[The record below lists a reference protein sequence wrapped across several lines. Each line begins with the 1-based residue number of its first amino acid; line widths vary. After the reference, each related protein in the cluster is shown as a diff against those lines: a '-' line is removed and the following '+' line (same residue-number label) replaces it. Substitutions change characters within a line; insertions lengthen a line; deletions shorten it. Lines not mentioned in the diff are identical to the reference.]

1 MDFLPENIQ
10 KYISDI
16 SQSESLILKELN
28 RYTNSKVILPRMLS
42 GHVQGRF
49 LSMISKLVNPEI
61 IVEVGTYTGYS
72 CLCLSE
78 GLKKNGKIITIEK
91 DEEFAS
97 IARKFFDR
105 SKYKEKIS
113 LIIDDATNVIENI
126 NEKIDLAF
134 IDADKVNY
142 SKYYDMLFPKLKIG
156 GLIVADNVLWSGKVT
171 KKVSD
176 NETQSIKNFNAKVKN
191 DERVENLI
199 VGIRDG
205 IMVCQKIKD

>member
-16 SQSESLILKELN
+16 SQSESPILKELN

-72 CLCLSE
+72 CLCLAE

-97 IARKFFDR
+97 IAKKFFDR
-105 SKYKEKIS
+105 SKFKEKIS
-113 LIIDDATNVIENI
+113 LLIEDATTAIENI
-126 NEKIDLAF
+126 SEKIDLAF

-171 KKVSD
+171 EDVSD
-176 NETQSIKNFNAKVKN
+176 NETQSIKNFNTKVKN

>member
-10 KYISDI
+10 KYISDM

-72 CLCLSE
+72 CLCLAE

-171 KKVSD
+171 EDVSD
-176 NETQSIKNFNAKVKN
+176 NETQSIKNFNTKVKN

>member
-72 CLCLSE
+72 CLCLAE

-97 IARKFFDR
+97 IAKKFFDR
-105 SKYKEKIS
+105 SNYKEKIS
-113 LIIDDATNVIENI
+113 LLIEDATKAIENI
-126 NEKIDLAF
+126 SEKIDLAF

-142 SKYYDMLFPKLKIG
+142 TKYYDMLFPKLKIG

-171 KKVSD
+171 EDVSD
-176 NETQSIKNFNAKVKN
+176 NETQSIKNFNTKVKN

>member
-72 CLCLSE
+72 CLCLAE

-97 IARKFFDR
+97 IAKKFFDR
-105 SKYKEKIS
+105 SSYKEKIS
-113 LIIDDATNVIENI
+113 LLIEDATKAIENI
-126 NEKIDLAF
+126 SEKIDLAF

-142 SKYYDMLFPKLKIG
+142 TKYYNMLFPKVKIG
-156 GLIVADNVLWSGKVT
+156 GLIVADNVLWSGKVIED
-171 KKVSD
+171 VSD
-176 NETQSIKNFNAKVKN
+176 NETQSIKNFNSKVKN

>member
-16 SQSESLILKELN
+16 SQSESPILKELN

-72 CLCLSE
+72 CLCLVE

-97 IARKFFDR
+97 IAKKFFDR

-113 LIIDDATNVIENI
+113 LLIEDATTAIENI
-126 NEKIDLAF
+126 SEKIDLAF

-142 SKYYDMLFPKLKIG
+142 TKYYDMLFPKLKNG

-171 KKVSD
+171 EDVSD
-176 NETQSIKNFNAKVKN
+176 NETQSIKNFNTKVKN

>member
-10 KYISDI
+10 KYISNN
-16 SQSESLILKELN
+16 SQSESIILKELN

-42 GHVQGRF
+42 GHIQGRF
-49 LSMISKLVNPEI
+49 LSMISKLVKPEI

-72 CLCLSE
+72 CLCLAE

-97 IARKFFDR
+97 IAKKFFDR
-105 SKYKEKIS
+105 SSYKEKIS
-113 LIIDDATNVIENI
+113 LLIEDATKAIENI
-126 NEKIDLAF
+126 SEKIDLAF

-142 SKYYDMLFPKLKIG
+142 TKYYDMLFPKLKIG

-205 IMVCQKIKD
+205 IMLCQKIKD

>member
-16 SQSESLILKELN
+16 SQSESPILKELN

-72 CLCLSE
+72 CLCLAE

-97 IARKFFDR
+97 IAKKFFDR
-105 SKYKEKIS
+105 SNYKEKIS
-113 LIIDDATNVIENI
+113 LLIEDATKAIENI
-126 NEKIDLAF
+126 SEKIDLAF

-142 SKYYDMLFPKLKIG
+142 TKYYDMLFPKLKIG

-205 IMVCQKIKD
+205 IMLCQKIKD

>member
-16 SQSESLILKELN
+16 SQSESPILKELN

-49 LSMISKLVNPEI
+49 LSMISKLINPEI

-72 CLCLSE
+72 CLCLAE

-97 IARKFFDR
+97 IAKKFFDR

-113 LIIDDATNVIENI
+113 LLIEDATTAIENI
-126 NEKIDLAF
+126 SEKIDLAF

-142 SKYYDMLFPKLKIG
+142 TKYYDMLFPKLKNG

-171 KKVSD
+171 QKVID
-176 NETQSIKNFNAKVKN
+176 DETQSIKNFNIKVKN

-205 IMVCQKIKD
+205 IMVCRKIKD

>member
-16 SQSESLILKELN
+16 SQSESPILKELN

-72 CLCLSE
+72 CLCLAE

-97 IARKFFDR
+97 IAKKFFDR

-113 LIIDDATNVIENI
+113 LLIEDANTAIENI
-126 NEKIDLAF
+126 SEKIDLAF

-142 SKYYDMLFPKLKIG
+142 TKYYDMLFPKLKNG

-171 KKVSD
+171 QKVID
-176 NETQSIKNFNAKVKN
+176 DETQSIKNFNIKVKN

>member
-16 SQSESLILKELN
+16 SQSESPILKELN

-72 CLCLSE
+72 CLCLAE

-97 IARKFFDR
+97 IAKKFFDR
-105 SKYKEKIS
+105 SNYKEKIS
-113 LIIDDATNVIENI
+113 LLIEDATKAIENI
-126 NEKIDLAF
+126 SEKIDLAF

-142 SKYYDMLFPKLKIG
+142 TKYYDMLFPKLKIG

-171 KKVSD
+171 EDVSD
-176 NETQSIKNFNAKVKN
+176 NETQSIKNFNTKVKI

>member
-10 KYISDI
+10 KYISDN
-16 SQSESLILKELN
+16 SQSESIILKELN

-72 CLCLSE
+72 CLCLAE

-97 IARKFFDR
+97 IAKKFFDR
-105 SKYKEKIS
+105 SNYKEKIS
-113 LIIDDATNVIENI
+113 LLIEDATKAIENVS
-126 NEKIDLAF
+126 EKIDLAF

-142 SKYYDMLFPKLKIG
+142 TKYYDMLFPKLKIG

-176 NETQSIKNFNAKVKN
+176 NETQSIKNFNTKVKN

-205 IMVCQKIKD
+205 IMLCQKIKD

>member
-10 KYISDI
+10 KYISEI
-16 SQSESLILKELN
+16 SQSESPILKELN

-72 CLCLSE
+72 CLCLAE
-78 GLKKNGKIITIEK
+78 GLKTNGKIITIEK

-97 IARKFFDR
+97 IAKKFFDR

-113 LIIDDATNVIENI
+113 LLIEDATTAIENI
-126 NEKIDLAF
+126 SEKIDLAF

-142 SKYYDMLFPKLKIG
+142 TKYYDMLFPKLKNG

-171 KKVSD
+171 QKVID
-176 NETQSIKNFNAKVKN
+176 DETQSIKNFNIKVKN

>member
-16 SQSESLILKELN
+16 SQSESPILKELN

-72 CLCLSE
+72 CLCLAE

-97 IARKFFDR
+97 IAKKFFDR

-113 LIIDDATNVIENI
+113 LLIEDATTAIENI
-126 NEKIDLAF
+126 SEKIDLVF

-142 SKYYDMLFPKLKIG
+142 SKYYDILFPKLKIG

-171 KKVSD
+171 EDVSD
-176 NETQSIKNFNAKVKN
+176 NETQSIKNFNTKVKN

>member
-10 KYISDI
+10 KYISDN

-61 IVEVGTYTGYS
+61 ILEVGTYTGYS
-72 CLCLSE
+72 CLCLAE

-91 DEEFAS
+91 NEEFAS
-97 IARKFFDR
+97 IAKKFFDR

-113 LIIDDATNVIENI
+113 LHVEDAASAIQNI

-134 IDADKVNY
+134 IDADKLNY
-142 SKYYDMLFPKLKIG
+142 TKYYDMLFPKLKAG

-171 KKVSD
+171 EEVGD
-176 NETQSIKNFNAKVKN
+176 NETQSIKNFNTKVKN

>member
-10 KYISDI
+10 KYISDN
-16 SQSESLILKELN
+16 SQSESIILKELN

-72 CLCLSE
+72 CLCLAE

-97 IARKFFDR
+97 IAKKFFDR

-113 LIIDDATNVIENI
+113 LLIEDATTAIENI
-126 NEKIDLAF
+126 SEKIDLVF

-171 KKVSD
+171 EDVSD
-176 NETQSIKNFNAKVKN
+176 NETQSIKNFNTKVKN

-205 IMVCQKIKD
+205 IMLCQKIKD

>member
-16 SQSESLILKELN
+16 SQSESPILKELN

-72 CLCLSE
+72 CLCLAE

-97 IARKFFDR
+97 IAKKFFDR

-113 LIIDDATNVIENI
+113 LLIEDATTAIENI
-126 NEKIDLAF
+126 SEKIDLAF

-171 KKVSD
+171 EDVSD
-176 NETQSIKNFNAKVKN
+176 NETQSIKNFNTKVKN

>member
-10 KYISDI
+10 KYIADI
-16 SQSESLILKELN
+16 SQSESPILKELN

-72 CLCLSE
+72 CLCLAE

-97 IARKFFDR
+97 IAKKFFDR

-113 LIIDDATNVIENI
+113 LLIEDATTAIENI
-126 NEKIDLAF
+126 SEKIDLVF

-171 KKVSD
+171 EDVSD
-176 NETQSIKNFNAKVKN
+176 NETQSIKNFNTKVKN

>member
-1 MDFLPENIQ
+1 MF
-10 KYISDI
+10 S
-16 SQSESLILKELN
+16 
-28 RYTNSKVILPRMLS
+28 R
-42 GHVQGRF
+42 
-49 LSMISKLVNPEI
+49 
-61 IVEVGTYTGYS
+61 GT
-72 CLCLSE
+72 
-78 GLKKNGKIITIEK
+78 KKNGKIITIEK

-97 IARKFFDR
+97 IAKKFFDR

-113 LIIDDATNVIENI
+113 LLIEDATTAIENI
-126 NEKIDLAF
+126 SEKIDLAF

-142 SKYYDMLFPKLKIG
+142 TKYYDMLFPKLKIG

-171 KKVSD
+171 EEVSD
-176 NETQSIKNFNAKVKN
+176 NETQSIKNFNTKVKN

>member
-16 SQSESLILKELN
+16 SQSESPILKELN

-61 IVEVGTYTGYS
+61 VVEVGTYTGYS
-72 CLCLSE
+72 CLCLAE

-97 IARKFFDR
+97 IAKKFFDR

-113 LIIDDATNVIENI
+113 LLIEDATTAIENI
-126 NEKIDLAF
+126 SEKIDLAF

-171 KKVSD
+171 KDVSD
-176 NETQSIKNFNAKVKN
+176 NETQSIKTFNLKVKN

>member
-16 SQSESLILKELN
+16 SQSESTILKELN

-72 CLCLSE
+72 CLCLAE

-97 IARKFFDR
+97 IAKKFFDR

-113 LIIDDATNVIENI
+113 LLIEDATTAIENI
-126 NEKIDLAF
+126 SEKIDLAF

-142 SKYYDMLFPKLKIG
+142 TKYYDMLFPKLKNG

-171 KKVSD
+171 EDVSD
-176 NETQSIKNFNAKVKN
+176 NETQSIKNFNTKVKN

>member
-10 KYISDI
+10 KYISDN
-16 SQSESLILKELN
+16 SQSESIILKELN

-72 CLCLSE
+72 CLCLAE

-97 IARKFFDR
+97 IAKKFFDR
-105 SKYKEKIS
+105 SNYKEKIS
-113 LIIDDATNVIENI
+113 LLIEDATIAIENI
-126 NEKIDLAF
+126 SEKIDLAF

-142 SKYYDMLFPKLKIG
+142 TKYYDMLFPKLKIG

-176 NETQSIKNFNAKVKN
+176 NETQSIKNFNTKVKN

>member
-61 IVEVGTYTGYS
+61 ILEVGTYTGYS
-72 CLCLSE
+72 CLCLAE

-91 DEEFAS
+91 NEEFAS
-97 IARKFFDR
+97 IAKKFFDR

-113 LIIDDATNVIENI
+113 LLVEDAASAIENI

-134 IDADKVNY
+134 IDADKLNY
-142 SKYYDMLFPKLKIG
+142 TKYYDMLFPKLKAG

-171 KKVSD
+171 EEVSD
-176 NETQSIKNFNAKVKN
+176 NETQSIKNFNTKVKN

>member
-10 KYISDI
+10 KYISDN
-16 SQSESLILKELN
+16 SQSESIILKELN

-72 CLCLSE
+72 CLCLAE

-97 IARKFFDR
+97 IAKKFFDR

-113 LIIDDATNVIENI
+113 LLIEDATTAIENI
-126 NEKIDLAF
+126 SEKIDLAF

-171 KKVSD
+171 EDVSD
-176 NETQSIKNFNAKVKN
+176 NETQSIKNFNTKVKN

>member
-10 KYISDI
+10 KYISDN

-42 GHVQGRF
+42 GHIQGRF
-49 LSMISKLVNPEI
+49 LSMISKLVNPKI

-72 CLCLSE
+72 CLCLAE

-91 DEEFAS
+91 NEEFAS
-97 IARKFFDR
+97 IAKKFLDR
-105 SKYKEKIS
+105 SKYKDKIS
-113 LIIDDATNVIENI
+113 LLVEDAASAIENI

-134 IDADKVNY
+134 IDADKLNY
-142 SKYYDMLFPKLKIG
+142 TKYYDMLFPKLKAG

-171 KKVSD
+171 EEVSD
-176 NETQSIKNFNAKVKN
+176 NETQSIKNFNTKVKN

>member
-16 SQSESLILKELN
+16 SQSESPILKELN

-72 CLCLSE
+72 CLCLAE

-97 IARKFFDR
+97 IAKKFFDR

-113 LIIDDATNVIENI
+113 LLIEDATTAIENI
-126 NEKIDLAF
+126 SEKIDLAF

-142 SKYYDMLFPKLKIG
+142 TKYYDMLFPKLKNG
-156 GLIVADNVLWSGKVT
+156 GLIIADNVLWSWKVT
-171 KKVSD
+171 QKVID
-176 NETQSIKNFNAKVKN
+176 DETQSIKNFNIKVKN

>member
-16 SQSESLILKELN
+16 SQPESLILKELN

-72 CLCLSE
+72 CLCLAE

-97 IARKFFDR
+97 IAKKFFDR
-105 SKYKEKIS
+105 SNHKEKIS
-113 LIIDDATNVIENI
+113 LLIEDASKAIENI
-126 NEKIDLAF
+126 SEKIDLAF
-134 IDADKVNY
+134 IDADKLNY
-142 SKYYDMLFPKLKIG
+142 TKYYDILFPKLKTG
-156 GLIVADNVLWSGKVT
+156 GLIVADNVLWSGKVAEE
-171 KKVSD
+171 VSD
-176 NETQSIKNFNAKVKN
+176 DETQSIKNFNTKVKN

>member
-10 KYISDI
+10 KYISDN
-16 SQSESLILKELN
+16 SQSESIILKELN

-42 GHVQGRF
+42 GHIQGRF
-49 LSMISKLVNPEI
+49 LSMISKLVKPEI

-72 CLCLSE
+72 CLCLAE

-97 IARKFFDR
+97 IAKKFFDR
-105 SKYKEKIS
+105 SNYKEKIS
-113 LIIDDATNVIENI
+113 LLIEDATIAIENI
-126 NEKIDLAF
+126 SEKIDLAF

-142 SKYYDMLFPKLKIG
+142 TKYYDMLFPKLKIG

>member
-16 SQSESLILKELN
+16 SQSESPILKELN

-72 CLCLSE
+72 CLCLAE

-97 IARKFFDR
+97 IANKFFDK

-113 LIIDDATNVIENI
+113 LLIEDATTAIENI
-126 NEKIDLAF
+126 SEKIDLAF

-142 SKYYDMLFPKLKIG
+142 TKYYDMLFPKLKNG

-171 KKVSD
+171 QKVID
-176 NETQSIKNFNAKVKN
+176 DETQSIKNFNIKVKN

-205 IMVCQKIKD
+205 IMVCRKIKD

>member
-72 CLCLSE
+72 CLCLAE

-97 IARKFFDR
+97 IAKKFFDR

-113 LIIDDATNVIENI
+113 LLIEDATTAIENI
-126 NEKIDLAF
+126 SEKIDLAF

-142 SKYYDMLFPKLKIG
+142 TKYYDMLFPKLKIG

-171 KKVSD
+171 EDVSD
-176 NETQSIKNFNAKVKN
+176 NETQSIKNFNTKVKN

-205 IMVCQKIKD
+205 IMLCQKIKD

>member
-10 KYISDI
+10 KYISDN
-16 SQSESLILKELN
+16 SQSESTILKELN

-72 CLCLSE
+72 CLCLAE

-97 IARKFFDR
+97 IAKKFFDK

-113 LIIDDATNVIENI
+113 LIIEDATTAIENI
-126 NEKIDLAF
+126 SEKIDLAF

-171 KKVSD
+171 EDVSD
-176 NETQSIKNFNAKVKN
+176 NETQSIKNFNTKVKN

>member
-10 KYISDI
+10 KYISDN

-42 GHVQGRF
+42 GHIQGRF
-49 LSMISKLVNPEI
+49 LSMISKLVNPKI

-72 CLCLSE
+72 CLCLAE

-91 DEEFAS
+91 NEEFAS
-97 IARKFFDR
+97 IAKKFFDR

-113 LIIDDATNVIENI
+113 LLVEDATSAIENI

-134 IDADKVNY
+134 IDADKINY
-142 SKYYDMLFPKLKIG
+142 TKYYDMLFPKLKAG

-171 KKVSD
+171 EEVSD
-176 NETQSIKNFNAKVKN
+176 NETQSIKNFNTKVKN

-205 IMVCQKIKD
+205 IMVCKKIKD

>member
-16 SQSESLILKELN
+16 SQSESPILKELN

-72 CLCLSE
+72 CLCLAE

-97 IARKFFDR
+97 IAKKFFDR

-113 LIIDDATNVIENI
+113 LLIEDATTAIENI
-126 NEKIDLAF
+126 SEKIDLAF

-142 SKYYDMLFPKLKIG
+142 TKYYDMLFPKLKNG

-171 KKVSD
+171 QKVID
-176 NETQSIKNFNAKVKN
+176 DETQSIKNFNIKVKN

>member
-16 SQSESLILKELN
+16 SQSESPILKELN

-72 CLCLSE
+72 CLCLAE

-97 IARKFFDR
+97 IAKKFFDR

-113 LIIDDATNVIENI
+113 LLIEDATTAIENI
-126 NEKIDLAF
+126 SEKIDLAF

-171 KKVSD
+171 EDVSD

>member
-72 CLCLSE
+72 CLCLAE
-78 GLKKNGKIITIEK
+78 GLKKNGKIITLEK

-97 IARKFFDR
+97 IAKKFFNR

-126 NEKIDLAF
+126 NEKIDLVF

-171 KKVSD
+171 EDVSD
-176 NETQSIKNFNAKVKN
+176 NETQSIKNFNTKVKN

>member
-16 SQSESLILKELN
+16 SQSESPILKELN

-72 CLCLSE
+72 CLCLAE

-97 IARKFFDR
+97 IAKKFFDR

-113 LIIDDATNVIENI
+113 LLIDDATNVIENI
-126 NEKIDLAF
+126 SEKIDLVF

-171 KKVSD
+171 EDVSD
-176 NETQSIKNFNAKVKN
+176 NETQSIKNFNSKVKN

>member
-16 SQSESLILKELN
+16 SQSESPILKELN

-72 CLCLSE
+72 CLCLAE

-97 IARKFFDR
+97 IAKKFFDR

-113 LIIDDATNVIENI
+113 LIIEDATTAIENI
-126 NEKIDLAF
+126 SEKIDLAF

-142 SKYYDMLFPKLKIG
+142 TKYYDMLFPKLKNG

-171 KKVSD
+171 QKVID
-176 NETQSIKNFNAKVKN
+176 DETQSIKNFNIKVKN